1 MSLPQNVRTIL
12 DRGVVIPASPLAL
25 DDQRQF
31 SERYQRAVWR
41 YYSAA
46 GAGGIAVG
54 VHTTQFA
61 IRDPKIGLFQPLLAL
76 AKGVMDELDETR
88 SEPLIRVAGICGQTE
103 EAVAEASF
111 AADQGFHT
119 GLLNLSAMR
128 DADDAQ
134 LAAHCQAVAQVL
146 PVFGFYL
153 QASVGGRPLP
163 YSFWRRFAEVDNVV
177 AIKIAAFNRY
187 QTIDV
192 VRALAEA
199 GRDDITLYT
208 GNDDNI
214 VADLV
219 TPFRFMADGKQ
230 VERRF
235 VGGLLGHWACW
246 TRPSVELL
254 NTCHKVLADGGAV
267 SQDRAGNQRGRDRY
281 ERRPLR
287 RGQPV
292 RRLHPRRPRNPPSP
306 GTPARHLVPRSRRSP
321 QPPPERRTRPR
332 LPGLSTPD
340 GRRIR
345 RRESC
350 RMAFVAWLSEPG
362 TRTTFGNPST

>member
-1 MSLPQNVRTIL
+1 MSLPQEVRTIL

-31 SERYQRAVWR
+31 SERHQRAVWR
-41 YYSAA
+41 YYGAA

-61 IRDPKIGLFQPLLAL
+61 IRDPKIGLFQPLLKL
-76 AKGVMDELDETR
+76 ARNVMDELDATR
-88 SEPLIRVAGICGQTE
+88 SEPLIRVAGICGRTE

-111 AADQGFHT
+111 AADHGFHT
-119 GLLNLSAMR
+119 GLLNLSAMA

-134 LAAHCQAVAQVL
+134 LAAHCQAVADVL

-199 GRDDITLYT
+199 GREDITLYT

-219 TPFRFMADGKQ
+219 TPFRFVADGKL

-235 VGGLLGHWACW
+235 VGGLLGHWAVW

-254 NTCHKVLADGGAV
+254 STCHKVLADGGSV
-267 SQDRAGNQRGRDRY
+267 SQDLLATNVAVTDMNAALFDVANQFAGCIPGVH
-281 ERRPLR
+281 EILR
-287 RGQPV
+287 RQGLLPGTWCLDAEEV
-292 RRLHPRRPRNPPSP
+292 LSP
-306 GTPARHLVPRSRRSP
+306 GQSEELDRVSQAYP
-321 QPPPERRTRPR
+321 QLT
-332 LPGLSTPD
+332 D
-340 GRRIR
+340 D
-345 RRESC
+345 
-350 RMAFVAWLSEPG
+350 AFVAENLGAWLS
-362 TRTTFGNPST
+362 

>member
-1 MSLPQNVRTIL
+1 MTLPENLRQIL
-12 DRGVVIPASPLAL
+12 DRGTVIPASPLAL
-25 DDQRQF
+25 NDQRQF
-31 SERYQRAVWR
+31 DERYQRALWR

-61 IRDPKIGLFQPLLAL
+61 IRDPKIGLYKPLLAL
-76 AKGVMDELDETR
+76 AQDVCDEADADR
-88 SEPLIRVAGICGQTE
+88 AEPLLRVAGICGRTD

-111 AADQGFHT
+111 AAEHGFHA

-128 DADDAQ
+128 DADDAG
-134 LAAHCQAVAQVL
+134 LAEHCRVVSEVL

-163 YSFWRRFAEVDNVV
+163 YSFWRRFAEVENVV
-177 AIKIAAFNRY
+177 AVKIAAFNRY

-214 VADLV
+214 LADLV
-219 TPFRFMADGKQ
+219 TPFRFMAGGKP

-235 VGGLLGHWACW
+235 VGGLLGHWAVW
-246 TRPSVELL
+246 TRSAVELL
-254 NTCHKVLADGGAV
+254 AMCQKAAAESGSVSPDLLATNVAV
-267 SQDRAGNQRGRDRY
+267 TDMNAALFDVANQFAGCIPGVH
-281 ERRPLR
+281 EILR
-287 RGQPV
+287 RQGLLPGTWC
-292 RRLHPRRPRNPPSP
+292 LDPEETLSP
-306 GTPARHLVPRSRRSP
+306 GQSEELDRVCQAYP
-321 QPPPERRTRPR
+321 QLT
-332 LPGLSTPD
+332 D
-340 GRRIR
+340 D
-345 RRESC
+345 
-350 RMAFVAWLSEPG
+350 AFVAENLDRWLAS
-362 TRTTFGNPST
+362 

>member
-1 MSLPQNVRTIL
+1 MSLSPQVRTIL

-25 DDQRQF
+25 NEHRQF
-31 SERYQRAVWR
+31 SEQHQRAVWR

-61 IRDPKIGLFQPLLAL
+61 IRDPKIGLFQPLLSL
-76 AKGVMDELDETR
+76 AREVMDELDAGR
-88 SEPLIRVAGICGQTE
+88 DEPLIRVAGICGRTE

-134 LAAHCQAVAQVL
+134 LAAHCQAVADVL

-177 AIKIAAFNRY
+177 AVKIAAFNRY

-214 VADLV
+214 VSDLL
-219 TPFRFMADGKQ
+219 TPFRFTVDGKQ

-235 VGGLLGHWACW
+235 VGGLLGHWAVW
-246 TRPSVELL
+246 TKSAVELL
-254 NTCHKVLADGGAV
+254 NACHQVLADGGQV
-267 SQDRAGNQRGRDRY
+267 SQDLLAANVAVTDMNAALFDVANQFAGCIPGVH
-281 ERRPLR
+281 EILR
-287 RGQPV
+287 RQG
-292 RRLHPRRPRNPPSP
+292 LLP
-306 GTPARHLVPRSRRSP
+306 GTWCLEPEEVLSAGQSEELDRVCKAYPHL
-321 QPPPERRTRPR
+321 T
-332 LPGLSTPD
+332 D
-340 GRRIR
+340 D
-345 RRESC
+345 
-350 RMAFVAWLSEPG
+350 AFVAKNLQSWL
-362 TRTTFGNPST
+362 

>member
-1 MSLPQNVRTIL
+1 MSLSPQVRAVL

-25 DDQRQF
+25 DENRQF
-31 SERYQRAVWR
+31 SERHQRALWR

-46 GAGGIAVG
+46 EAGGIAIG

-61 IRDPKIGLFQPLLAL
+61 IRDPKINLFQPLLSL
-76 AKGVMDELDETR
+76 AREVMDDLDAGR
-88 SEPLIRVAGICGQTE
+88 DEPLIRVAGICGCTA

-119 GLLNLSAMR
+119 GLLNLSAMK

-134 LAAHCQAVAQVL
+134 LAAHCQAVADVL

-163 YSFWRRFAEVDNVV
+163 YSFWRRFAQVDNVAAV
-177 AIKIAAFNRY
+177 KIAAFNRY

-199 GRDDITLYT
+199 GRDDIALYT

-214 VADLV
+214 VSDLV
-219 TPFRFMADGKQ
+219 TPFRFVVDGKQ

-235 VGGLLGHWACW
+235 VGGLLGHWAVW
-246 TRPSVELL
+246 TRSAVQLL
-254 NTCHKVLADGGAV
+254 KTCHKALAEGGQV
-267 SQDRAGNQRGRDRY
+267 SQDLLAANVAVTDMNAALFDVANQFAGCIPGVH
-281 ERRPLR
+281 EILR
-287 RGQPV
+287 RQGLLPGTWC
-292 RRLHPRRPRNPPSP
+292 LEPDEILSP
-306 GTPARHLVPRSRRSP
+306 GQSEELDRVCEAYPHL
-321 QPPPERRTRPR
+321 T
-332 LPGLSTPD
+332 D
-340 GRRIR
+340 D
-345 RRESC
+345 
-350 RMAFVAWLSEPG
+350 AFVAKNLDSWL
-362 TRTTFGNPST
+362 

>member
-1 MSLPQNVRTIL
+1 MSLPTDVRQIL
-12 DRGVVIPASPLAL
+12 NRGVVIPASPLAL
-25 DDQRQF
+25 DDQRRF
-31 SERYQRAVWR
+31 DERYQRALWR

-46 GAGGIAVG
+46 GAGGVAVG

-61 IRDPKIGLFQPLLAL
+61 IRDPKVALFQPLLSL
-76 AKGVMDELDETR
+76 AQSVFDDLDAAR
-88 SEPLIRVAGICGQTE
+88 SEPLIRVAGICGRTE

-111 AADQGFHT
+111 AADHGFHT
-119 GLLNLSAMR
+119 GLLNLSAMK

-134 LAAHCQAVAQVL
+134 LAAHCQAVADVL

-199 GRDDITLYT
+199 GRNDITLYT

-235 VGGLLGHWACW
+235 VGGLLGHWAVW
-246 TRPSVELL
+246 TRPAVELL
-254 NTCHKVLADGGAV
+254 ATCHELLAAGGAV
-267 SQDRAGNQRGRDRY
+267 SQDVLASNVEVTDMNAALFDVANQFAGCIPGVH
-281 ERRPLR
+281 EILR
-287 RGQPV
+287 RQ
-292 RRLHPRRPRNPPSP
+292 RLLPGTWCLDPKEVLSP
-306 GTPARHLVPRSRRSP
+306 GQSEELDRVCQAYPHL
-321 QPPPERRTRPR
+321 T
-332 LPGLSTPD
+332 D
-340 GRRIR
+340 D
-345 RRESC
+345 
-350 RMAFVAWLSEPG
+350 AFVAENLDAWLS
-362 TRTTFGNPST
+362 

>member
-1 MSLPQNVRTIL
+1 MSLPDNVRNIL

-31 SERYQRAVWR
+31 SERHQRAVWR
-41 YYSAA
+41 YYSGA

-61 IRDPKIGLFQPLLAL
+61 IRDPKIGLFQPLLRL
-76 AKGVMDELDETR
+76 AQTVMDELDATR

-103 EAVAEASF
+103 DAVAEASF
-111 AADQGFHT
+111 AADHGFHT

-128 DADDAQ
+128 DADDAE
-134 LAAHCQAVAQVL
+134 LAAHCQAVANVL

-214 VADLV
+214 AADLI
-219 TPFRFMADGKQ
+219 TPFRFVADGKQ

-235 VGGLLGHWACW
+235 VGGLLGHWAVW
-246 TRPSVELL
+246 TRPAVELL
-254 NTCHKVLADGGAV
+254 AACQAAVAADGLV
-267 SQDRAGNQRGRDRY
+267 SQDLLATNVAVTDMNAALFDVANQFAGCIPGVH
-281 ERRPLR
+281 EILR
-287 RGQPV
+287 RQGLLPGTWCLDPDEV
-292 RRLHPRRPRNPPSP
+292 LSP
-306 GTPARHLVPRSRRSP
+306 GQSEELDRVCQAYPHL
-321 QPPPERRTRPR
+321 TDDA
-332 LPGLSTPD
+332 L
-340 GRRIR
+340 
-345 RRESC
+345 
-350 RMAFVAWLSEPG
+350 VAENLGDWLS
-362 TRTTFGNPST
+362 

>member
-1 MSLPQNVRTIL
+1 MSLPQEVRTIL

-31 SERYQRAVWR
+31 SERHQRAVWR
-41 YYSAA
+41 YYSAT

-61 IRDPKIGLFQPLLAL
+61 IRDPKIGLFQPLLQL
-76 AKGVMDELDETR
+76 AENVMDELDATR
-88 SEPLIRVAGICGQTE
+88 SEPLIRVAGICGRTE

-111 AADQGFHT
+111 AADHGFHT

-134 LAAHCQAVAQVL
+134 LAAHCQAVADVL

-199 GRDDITLYT
+199 GREDITLYT

-219 TPFRFMADGKQ
+219 TPFRFMVDGKQ

-235 VGGLLGHWACW
+235 VGGLLGHWAVW

-254 NTCHKVLADGGAV
+254 ETCHKVLADGGSV
-267 SQDRAGNQRGRDRY
+267 SQDLLSTNVAVTDMNAALFDVANQFAGCIPGVH
-281 ERRPLR
+281 EILR
-287 RGQPV
+287 RQGLLPGTWCLDPEEV
-292 RRLHPRRPRNPPSP
+292 LSP
-306 GTPARHLVPRSRRSP
+306 GQSEELDRVSQAY
-321 QPPPERRTRPR
+321 PELT
-332 LPGLSTPD
+332 D
-340 GRRIR
+340 D
-345 RRESC
+345 
-350 RMAFVAWLSEPG
+350 AFVAENLDAWLS
-362 TRTTFGNPST
+362 